1 MMKSRPEI
9 ENEQADE
16 LVELIDRLM
25 QQGDGRVTVTADEQT
40 QGVRVST
47 FTSTDC
53 AGTAKGACCQPNEK
67 IDEET
72 DDLQKG

>member
-1 MMKSRPEI
+1 MKREAETESERV
-9 ENEQADE
+9 DE

-25 QQGDGRVTVTADEQT
+25 QQGDGRVTVTADEQA
-40 QGVRVST
+40 QGLRVST

-53 AGTAKGACCQPNEK
+53 AGTVKGACCQPNEK
-67 IDEET
+67 TDEGS